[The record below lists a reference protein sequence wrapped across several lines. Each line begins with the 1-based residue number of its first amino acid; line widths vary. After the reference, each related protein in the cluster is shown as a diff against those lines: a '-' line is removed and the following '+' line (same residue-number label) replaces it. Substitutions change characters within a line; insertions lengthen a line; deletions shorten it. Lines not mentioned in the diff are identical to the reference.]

1 MYRDQLGEVVCKYWG
16 LNHCLYSVFMRSQS
30 SGHVDDAIYICI
42 LHVTECSLAFT
53 KVCLSFESSLAELA
67 KMRIKTCVSD
77 IDRWMLQNLLKLSRS
92 KTELLVLNAKHR
104 PSPPIAAVA
113 IGDAVIN
120 PSKTAQNISAV
131 CDSSLSVEEHVKA
144 SCKSAFFHLSN
155 IAQIWKHLPTQAA
168 ETLIHSFVTSKV
180 DFCNSLL
187 YGVPNQL
194 IRKLQSI
201 QNSVARLLTY
211 TNKQGHIK
219 PVLKQLHWLP
229 VEFRIQ
235 CKILLMTFKCLNDTA
250 SDHLKDLHVIHS
262 YTPHRSLRWQTQKTT

>member
-1 MYRDQLGEVVCKYWG
+1 MQ
-16 LNHCLYSVFMRSQS
+16 FT
-30 SGHVDDAIYICI
+30 CI

-77 IDRWMLQNLLKLSRS
+77 IDRWMLQNLLKLNRS
-92 KTELLVLNAKHR
+92 KTELLILNAKHR
-104 PSPPIAAVA
+104 PSPPIATVA

-155 IAQIWKHLPTQAA
+155 IAQIRKHLPTQAA

-187 YGVPNQL
+187 YGVPKQL

-201 QNSVARLLTY
+201 QNSVAKLFNNYSSSPNGLWIKMGYWLR
-211 TNKQGHIK
+211 GHEGERNNCFSKI
-219 PVLKQLHWLP
+219 QL
-229 VEFRIQ
+229 VGRKYQE
-235 CKILLMTFKCLNDTA
+235 
-250 SDHLKDLHVIHS
+250 
-262 YTPHRSLRWQTQKTT
+262 

>member
-1 MYRDQLGEVVCKYWG
+1 MLGEVVCKYWG

-67 KMRIKTCVSD
+67 KTRIKACVSD
-77 IDRWMLQNLLKLSRS
+77 IDGWMLQNLLKLNRS
-92 KTELLVLNAKHR
+92 KTELLILNAKHC
-104 PSPPIAAVA
+104 PSPPIAAVT

-120 PSKTAQNISAV
+120 PSKTARNIGV
-131 CDSSLSVEEHVKA
+131 VFDSSPSMEEDVKA

-155 IAQIWKHLPTQAA
+155 IAQIRKHLPAQAA
-168 ETLIHSFVTSKV
+168 ETLILSLVTSKV
-180 DFCNSLL
+180 DFCNSLI

-194 IRKLQSI
+194 IQKLQSV

-211 TNKQGHIK
+211 VPTSRN
-219 PVLKQLHWLP
+219 
-229 VEFRIQ
+229 
-235 CKILLMTFKCLNDTA
+235 T
-250 SDHLKDLHVIHS
+250 
-262 YTPHRSLRWQTQKTT
+262 

>member
-16 LNHCLYSVFMRSQS
+16 LNHCLYCVFMRSQS
-30 SGHVDDAIYICI
+30 SGHLDDAIYICI

-77 IDRWMLQNLLKLSRS
+77 IDRWMLQNLLKLNRS

-104 PSPPIAAVA
+104 PSPPIAAVT

-120 PSKTAQNISAV
+120 QSKTAQNISAV

-155 IAQIWKHLPTQAA
+155 IAQI
-168 ETLIHSFVTSKV
+168 
-180 DFCNSLL
+180 
-187 YGVPNQL
+187 
-194 IRKLQSI
+194 
-201 QNSVARLLTY
+201 
-211 TNKQGHIK
+211 
-219 PVLKQLHWLP
+219 
-229 VEFRIQ
+229 
-235 CKILLMTFKCLNDTA
+235 
-250 SDHLKDLHVIHS
+250 
-262 YTPHRSLRWQTQKTT
+262 